1 MIPSLQE
8 TYNERTLVLVR
19 HGQSQGNLDN
29 VFTGWS
35 DLPLTDRGRAEARAV
50 GAMLR
55 ADGIRFRTAY
65 ASSLRRARTSA
76 EIILAAMDIVLP
88 IDISTALNE
97 RDYGELTGLNKDEA
111 RQRWGKDQVQLWRR
125 SYEIAPPG
133 GESLR
138 DTVAR
143 VLPFYIHTIL
153 PSVMANSPVLV
164 VAHGNSLRSLVI
176 ALDAI
181 AVPAIERL
189 EFATGETL
197 VYRLNEDT
205 SVAERLVRKVTAQ
218 FDPVE

>member
-1 MIPSLQE
+1 MIPSPEE
-8 TYNERTLVLVR
+8 THNERTLVLVR
-19 HGQSQGNLDN
+19 HGQSEGNLDN

-55 ADGIRFRTAY
+55 TDGLRFRTAY
-65 ASSLRRARTSA
+65 ASSLVRARTSA
-76 EIILAAMDIVLP
+76 QIILAAMDTVLP
-88 IDISTALNE
+88 VDLTSALNE

-111 RQRWGKDQVQLWRR
+111 RQRWGQDQVQAWRR
-125 SYEIAPPG
+125 SYDVAPPG

-164 VAHGNSLRSLVI
+164 VAHGNSLRSLVL

-181 AVPAIERL
+181 AVPAIDRL

-197 VYRLNEDT
+197 VYRLREDT
-205 SVAERLVRKVTAQ
+205 SVAVRMVRKVTPQ

>member
-1 MIPSLQE
+1 MIPSPEE
-8 TYNERTLVLVR
+8 TRNERTLVLVR

-55 ADGIRFRTAY
+55 TDGIRFRTAY
-65 ASSLRRARTSA
+65 ASSLLRARTSA
-76 EIILAAMDIVLP
+76 EIILSVMDIVLP
-88 IDISTALNE
+88 VNLSSALNE

-125 SYEIAPPG
+125 SYDVAPPG

-143 VLPFYIHTIL
+143 VLPFYIHVIL
-153 PSVMANSPVLV
+153 PSVMAKSPVLV
-164 VAHGNSLRSLVI
+164 VAHGNSLRSLVM

-181 AVPAIERL
+181 AVPAIDRL

-197 VYRLNEDT
+197 IYRLNDDT
-205 SVAERLVRKVTAQ
+205 SVAERIVRKVAAQ